1 MSHTQIPSNH
11 THSVCDLLGQRSFE
25 GNLDHTVRILLSM
38 DLLAFY
44 LRFEI
49 VYFYHFIF
57 IKVYFEVFY
66 YDLFV

>member
-1 MSHTQIPSNH
+1 MCVC
-11 THSVCDLLGQRSFE
+11 VCDLFGQRSFE
-25 GNLDHTVRILLSM
+25 GNLDRTVRILLSM